1 MFPRRFNVCRLI
13 CVSLVLLPL
22 VVHARIDETPNAKQ
36 QEAEAVADRIMERF
50 YETLDFESVY
60 NEFYVS
66 GDLRTAEVNIIVRN
80 LTQNGLGPL
89 FDSRAKP
96 QIDFA
101 ARERAYLALANFRWV
116 ASAARLTFD
125 GDDAKLR
132 QDWEKAL
139 ERDYQP
145 LNNKSTW
152 PILTSKQLDERVTS
166 RLNRLASVFRG
177 YVVQKNFRND
187 EYKVRSLRVE
197 ESQPPESEAD
207 LKYLFGRRVVP
218 NDAKIY
224 VARRERFY
232 IYLME
237 QDGALKMLSF
247 TDRIRS

>member
-22 VVHARIDETPNAKQ
+22 VVHARTDQTPNPKQ

-50 YETLDFESVY
+50 YETLDFAKVY
-60 NEFYVS
+60 DEFYVS
-66 GDLRTAEVNIIVRN
+66 GELRTAEVTIIVGN
-80 LTQNGLGPL
+80 FTQNGLGPHL
-89 FDSRAKP
+89 NSRAKP

-101 ARERAYLALANFRWV
+101 AIERAYLALANFRWV

-132 QDWEKAL
+132 KDWVEAL

-177 YVVQKNFRND
+177 YVVQKNFRDD
-187 EYKVRSLRVE
+187 EYKAKSLRVD
-197 ESQPPESEAD
+197 ESQPPESAED
-207 LKYLFGRRVVP
+207 LKHLFGRRLLP

-224 VARRERFY
+224 VTRRERFY

-237 QDGALKMLSF
+237 QQGALKMLSF